1 MSARFE
7 AVALK
12 KLQEIIQEKGIS
24 AEAIFSKFDINNDG
38 SLDPQEFSLAIASIT
53 GQNAP
58 DAIIRAV
65 FSALDN
71 DGDNA
76 LDLAEVLSLAG
87 GGQAGAV
94 TAETNEITIQ
104 GHTIPEYNGGYLR
117 GEDINGSPSFSKPS
131 GHTLYF
137 YNMSAGGAKSWSL
150 HKRRTDGSKDLYDGG
165 WTRPPS
171 SGGVPLGTRRW
182 VGVGMLTITAVGN
195 RMTPNAKEAENEE
208 TTDIRIELQK
218 GTYMSNESISVNFTG
233 PLLGADSWM
242 GIVPAD
248 TEHGDSTVNR
258 YNRVSYFD
266 MEGQSI
272 GTHTFENPGEGDWTI
287 RMNNDDGEEIAYVEF
302 NVETVAEE
310 IVPVPLETTDTAEK
324 QATSPSSD
332 GLYSVDKMMSDLG
345 PEFVNDL
352 ENMLSNP
359 NQSIDEARAAA
370 DEIAEQKISELPFL
384 FQSPARRMWS
394 KNADSILANIVE
406 NLPPAEDLAKAAAV
420 ASAVG
425 VGAAAV
431 ATQAGLEGQTPQ
443 DAVVDAVVNT
453 VIDQA
458 AGVVMDSVVPVE
470 EVSVTETETQVEQE
484 STSIPEPESVSEP
497 DAETI
502 GLDLISVAAALSESR
517 FLNDQIEIVEST
529 KGLTAIASVR
539 VEKIERTFSIGIDD
553 EYRGGQTII
562 GSIEGVGD
570 VEIHLKPSMD
580 MSDIRIN
587 QSSDLTLSLHKW
599 NGIRKRL
606 ELYAQ

>member
-71 DGDNA
+71 DGDNT
-76 LDLAEVLSLAG
+76 LDLAEILTLAG

-94 TAETNEITIQ
+94 TVETNEITIQ

-117 GEDINGSPSFSKPS
+117 GDDNNGNPSFSKPS

-182 VGVGMLTITAVGN
+182 VGVGMLTITAVGD
-195 RMTPNAKEAENEE
+195 RTTPNAKEAENEE

-218 GTYMSNESISVNFTG
+218 GTYKSNELISVNFTG

-248 TEHGDSTVNR
+248 TEHGDSTANR
-258 YNRVSYFD
+258 YNRVSYLD

-272 GTHTFENPGEGDWTI
+272 GTHTFENPGEGNWTI

-302 NVETVAEE
+302 KVEAVVEE
-310 IVPVPLETTDTAEK
+310 IVPVTLETNTSEK

-332 GLYSVDKMMSDLG
+332 GLNSVDKMMSDMG

-352 ENMLSNP
+352 ENILSNP

-458 AGVVMDSVVPVE
+458 AGVMMDSVVPIE
-470 EVSVTETETQVEQE
+470 EVSVTDTETQVEQE
-484 STSIPEPESVSEP
+484 SISVPEPAAVTEP

-502 GLDLISVAAALSESR
+502 GLDLVSVASALSESR
-517 FLNDQIEIVEST
+517 FLNDQVEIVEST
-529 KGLTAIASVR
+529 KGLTTIASVR
-539 VEKIERTFSIGIDD
+539 VEKIERTFSIGIED

-562 GSIEGVGD
+562 GSVEGVGD

-580 MSDIRIN
+580 LSDIGIN
-587 QSSDLTLSLHKW
+587 QSSNLTLSLHKW

>member
-1 MSARFE
+1 
-7 AVALK
+7 
-12 KLQEIIQEKGIS
+12 
-24 AEAIFSKFDINNDG
+24 
-38 SLDPQEFSLAIASIT
+38 
-53 GQNAP
+53 
-58 DAIIRAV
+58 
-65 FSALDN
+65 
-71 DGDNA
+71 
-76 LDLAEVLSLAG
+76 
-87 GGQAGAV
+87 
-94 TAETNEITIQ
+94 
-104 GHTIPEYNGGYLR
+104 
-117 GEDINGSPSFSKPS
+117 
-131 GHTLYF
+131 
-137 YNMSAGGAKSWSL
+137 
-150 HKRRTDGSKDLYDGG
+150 
-165 WTRPPS
+165 
-171 SGGVPLGTRRW
+171 
-182 VGVGMLTITAVGN
+182 
-195 RMTPNAKEAENEE
+195 MTPNAQEAENEE

-218 GTYMSNESISVNFTG
+218 GTYMSNESILVNFTG
-233 PLLGADSWM
+233 PMLGADSWM

-248 TEHGDSTVNR
+248 TEHGDATVNR

-302 NVETVAEE
+302 NVEAVAEE
-310 IVPVPLETTDTAEK
+310 IVPVPLETTDTAAEK

-332 GLYSVDKMMSDLG
+332 GLYSVDKMMSDMG
-345 PEFVNDL
+345 PDFVNDL

-431 ATQAGLEGQTPQ
+431 ATQAGLEGQNPQ

-502 GLDLISVAAALSESR
+502 GLDLVSVAAALSESR

-529 KGLTAIASVR
+529 KGLTAIALVR

-587 QSSDLTLSLHKW
+587 QSSNLTLSLHKW

>member
-76 LDLAEVLSLAG
+76 LDLAEILSLAE

-94 TAETNEITIQ
+94 TGETNEITIQ

-117 GEDINGSPSFSKPS
+117 GEDINGNPSFSKPS

-182 VGVGMLTITAVGN
+182 VGVGMLTITAVGGH
-195 RMTPNAKEAENEE
+195 MTPNAQEAENEE

-218 GTYMSNESISVNFTG
+218 GTYMSNESILVNFTG
-233 PLLGADSWM
+233 PMLGADSWM

-248 TEHGDSTVNR
+248 TEHGDATVNR

-272 GTHTFENPGEGDWTI
+272 GTHTFEN
-287 RMNNDDGEEIAYVEF
+287 
-302 NVETVAEE
+302 
-310 IVPVPLETTDTAEK
+310 
-324 QATSPSSD
+324 
-332 GLYSVDKMMSDLG
+332 LG
-345 PEFVNDL
+345 
-352 ENMLSNP
+352 
-359 NQSIDEARAAA
+359 
-370 DEIAEQKISELPFL
+370 
-384 FQSPARRMWS
+384 
-394 KNADSILANIVE
+394 
-406 NLPPAEDLAKAAAV
+406 
-420 ASAVG
+420 
-425 VGAAAV
+425 
-431 ATQAGLEGQTPQ
+431 
-443 DAVVDAVVNT
+443 
-453 VIDQA
+453 
-458 AGVVMDSVVPVE
+458 
-470 EVSVTETETQVEQE
+470 
-484 STSIPEPESVSEP
+484 
-497 DAETI
+497 
-502 GLDLISVAAALSESR
+502 
-517 FLNDQIEIVEST
+517 
-529 KGLTAIASVR
+529 
-539 VEKIERTFSIGIDD
+539 
-553 EYRGGQTII
+553 
-562 GSIEGVGD
+562 
-570 VEIHLKPSMD
+570 
-580 MSDIRIN
+580 
-587 QSSDLTLSLHKW
+587 
-599 NGIRKRL
+599 
-606 ELYAQ
+606 

>member
-71 DGDNA
+71 DGDNT
-76 LDLAEVLSLAG
+76 LDLAEILTLAG

-94 TAETNEITIQ
+94 TEETNEITIQ

-117 GEDINGSPSFSKPS
+117 GEDINGNPSFSKPS

-137 YNMSAGGAKSWSL
+137 YNMSSGGAKSWSL

-182 VGVGMLTITAVGN
+182 VGVGMLAITAVGGH
-195 RMTPNAKEAENEE
+195 MTPNAQEAENEE

-218 GTYMSNESISVNFTG
+218 GTYMSNESILVNFTG
-233 PLLGADSWM
+233 PMLGADSWM

-248 TEHGDSTVNR
+248 TEHGDATVNR

-272 GTHTFENPGEGDWTI
+272 GTHTFENPGEGNWTI

-302 NVETVAEE
+302 NVEAVAEE
-310 IVPVPLETTDTAEK
+310 TVPVPLETDKSET

-332 GLYSVDKMMSDLG
+332 GLYSVDKMMSDMG

-406 NLPPAEDLAKAAAV
+406 NLPPAEDLAKAAAL

-484 STSIPEPESVSEP
+484 SASIPEPEAVSEP

-502 GLDLISVAAALSESR
+502 GLDLASVAAALSESR
-517 FLNDQIEIVEST
+517 FLNDQVEIVEST

-562 GSIEGVGD
+562 GGIEGVGD

-587 QSSDLTLSLHKW
+587 QSSNLTLSLHKW

>member
-87 GGQAGAV
+87 GGPAGAV
-94 TAETNEITIQ
+94 TGEINEITIQ
-104 GHTIPEYNGGYLR
+104 GHTIPEYNGGYMR

-137 YNMSAGGAKSWSL
+137 YDMSAGGAKSWSL
-150 HKRRTDGSKDLYDGG
+150 HKRRTDGRKDLYDGG

-171 SGGVPLGTRRW
+171 SGGIPLGTRRW
-182 VGVGMLTITAVGN
+182 VGVGMLTITAVGD
-195 RMTPNAKEAENEE
+195 RMTPNAQEAENEE

-242 GIVPAD
+242 GIVPAG
-248 TEHGDSTVNR
+248 TKHGDETVNR
-258 YNRVSYFD
+258 YNRLSYVD

-272 GTHTFENPGEGDWTI
+272 GTHIFENPGEGNWTI

-302 NVETVAEE
+302 NVEAVAEE
-310 IVPVPLETTDTAEK
+310 IVPVTMETNTLEKLETS
-324 QATSPSSD
+324 SPGD
-332 GLYSVDKMMSDLG
+332 GLYSVDKMMSDMG
-345 PEFVNDL
+345 QDFVNDL
-352 ENMLSNP
+352 ENTLSNP
-359 NQSIDEARAAA
+359 NQSIGEARAAA

-394 KNADSILANIVE
+394 KNADSILANIAE

-502 GLDLISVAAALSESR
+502 GLDLIAVAAALSESR

-529 KGLTAIASVR
+529 KGLTAVASVR

-570 VEIHLKPSMD
+570 VEIHLKLSMD

-587 QSSDLTLSLHKW
+587 QSCNLTLSLHKW

>member
-71 DGDNA
+71 DGDNT
-76 LDLAEVLSLAG
+76 LDLAEILTLAG

-94 TAETNEITIQ
+94 TLETNEITIQ

-117 GEDINGSPSFSKPS
+117 GEDINGNPSFSKPS

-182 VGVGMLTITAVGN
+182 VGVGMLTITAVGGH
-195 RMTPNAKEAENEE
+195 MTPNAQEAENEE

-218 GTYMSNESISVNFTG
+218 GTYMSNESILVNFTG
-233 PLLGADSWM
+233 PMLGADSWM

-248 TEHGDSTVNR
+248 TEHGDATVNR

-272 GTHTFENPGEGDWTI
+272 GTHIFENPGEGNWTI

-302 NVETVAEE
+302 NVEAVAEE
-310 IVPVPLETTDTAEK
+310 IVPVPLETDKSET

-332 GLYSVDKMMSDLG
+332 GLYSVDKMMSDMG

-406 NLPPAEDLAKAAAV
+406 NLPPAEDLAKAAAL

-484 STSIPEPESVSEP
+484 SASIPEPEAVSEP

-502 GLDLISVAAALSESR
+502 GLDLASVAAALSESR
-517 FLNDQIEIVEST
+517 FLNDQVEIVEST
-529 KGLTAIASVR
+529 KGLTAIASVK
-539 VEKIERTFSIGIDD
+539 VGKIERTFSIGIDD

-587 QSSDLTLSLHKW
+587 QSANLTLSLHKW